1 MPNPLSVMSSS
12 PTATAKPHGIN
23 PEQGDENG
31 ATFEAVLN
39 QHKGENKEEA
49 AALKGAEPE
58 QDVDV
63 ETDEAVLLEDAEVSA
78 DRNQSERTPLLDTR
92 LEVSTKRD
100 PAETPVSAA
109 LPDSR
114 SPKVPETEQTGQANT
129 VDKPDA
135 GINDSRKVTPDF
147 RHSSALRPASQP
159 MATRGQAD
167 LATSVFQPVGIS
179 PKETADLTVHPERH
193 QRETQRPP
201 QSNLAPQQTTNPDR
215 APSIA
220 QLQMFAPEK
229 TRAQTDAPAFHEVE
243 DVHALRA
250 DSPVSAGR
258 DSVSS
263 AQVMAQTARSETARA
278 VAGQMAAVINTQ
290 PKSGSVEI
298 ALNPEEL
305 GRVSIMLNG
314 RDDGLHLTISAE
326 RPETLE
332 MMRRHLAVLEEE
344 FKNFG
349 LGDLSF
355 DLGTSED
362 ADQNQAGHQD
372 GSPAETAKLT
382 ASSSN
387 ASPIPKTGP
396 VGRIDMRL

>member
-23 PEQGDENG
+23 PEQGDESG

-49 AALKGAEPE
+49 AALTGAEP
-58 QDVDV
+58 DVDV

-78 DRNQSERTPLLDTR
+78 DLNQSERTPLLDTR
-92 LEVSTKRD
+92 LEVGTKRD
-100 PAETPVSAA
+100 PSETPVSAA
-109 LPDSR
+109 LTDPR
-114 SPKVPETEQTGQANT
+114 SPKVPETEQTGLSNK
-129 VDKPDA
+129 VDRLDA
-135 GINDSRKVTPDF
+135 GINDSRIVTPDF
-147 RHSSALRPASQP
+147 RHSAALSPASQP
-159 MATRGQAD
+159 IAARGKVD
-167 LATSVFQPVGIS
+167 LAAFALQPMGVS
-179 PKETADLTVHPERH
+179 RKETADRTVHPERH
-193 QRETQRPP
+193 RHETQHPP

-243 DVHALRA
+243 NVHALRA

-258 DSVSS
+258 DPVTFTQ
-263 AQVMAQTARSETARA
+263 AMAQTARAETARA
-278 VAGQMAAVINTQ
+278 VAGQMAAVITTQ

-355 DLGTSED
+355 DLGTSGD
-362 ADQNQAGHQD
+362 AEQNQAGHQE
-372 GSPAETAKLT
+372 GSPAETAQLT
-382 ASSSN
+382 DSSSN
-387 ASPIPKTGP
+387 APPIPKTGP

>member
-23 PEQGDENG
+23 PEQGDENC

-39 QHKGENKEEA
+39 QHKGENKQEA

-159 MATRGQAD
+159 MASRGQAD
-167 LATSVFQPVGIS
+167 LATSVLQPVGIS

-349 LGDLSF
+349 LGDLSI

-362 ADQNQAGHQD
+362 AEHNQAGHQD
-372 GSPAETAKLT
+372 GSPTETAQLT
-382 ASSSN
+382 DSSSN